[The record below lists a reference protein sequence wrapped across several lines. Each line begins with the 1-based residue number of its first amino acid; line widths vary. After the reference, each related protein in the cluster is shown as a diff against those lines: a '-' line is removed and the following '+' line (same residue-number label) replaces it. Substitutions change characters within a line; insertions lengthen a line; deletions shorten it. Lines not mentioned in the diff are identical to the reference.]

1 MSLIAAA
8 RTAADTQYQQQIVA
22 MQTRLHVRLSAV
34 LGDAYAEAA
43 EYRVSKESGG
53 QPFIMAVIE
62 GLWFTEFGDTL
73 HVFRPPTGTEKAWE
87 GVKAFHPVAGLAAL
101 GPLVDKALRLAAD
114 PAHNLR
120 PRWAEILP
128 PLEPREEGPAPDVS
142 EAAE

>member
-22 MQTRLHVRLSAV
+22 MQTRLHTRLSAV
-34 LGDAYAEAA
+34 LGPTYAESA
-43 EYRVSKESGG
+43 EYRVSNEGG

-62 GLWFTEFGDTL
+62 GLWFTEFGETL
-73 HVFRPPTGTEKAWE
+73 HVFRPPMGTEKAWE

-128 PLEPREEGPAPDVS
+128 PLEPREEDPAPDVS
-142 EAAE
+142 EVAE